1 MKTEPVLT
9 AGAIAG
15 VIMAFLGMA
24 VSLGW
29 LRLDEAQMKAVEA
42 FVLPALALIVPIAAA
57 WYARGKVTPTAAPKT
72 VDGQPAALV
81 PLEQMQAQTMAPP
94 GSNYRWVQVPIEGQ
108 MVWVDVP
115 AVDKAGE

>member
-57 WYARGKVTPTAAPKT
+57 WYARSKVTPVAAPKT
-72 VDGQPAALV
+72 AEGERPA
-81 PLEQMQAQTMAPP
+81 
-94 GSNYRWVQVPIEGQ
+94 SYRWQRRRPWALRRPGRRINGR
-108 MVWVDVP
+108 WTTT
-115 AVDKAGE
+115 

>member
-15 VIMAFLGMA
+15 VVMAFLGMA

-57 WYARGKVTPTAAPKT
+57 WYARSKVTPLAAPKT
-72 VDGQPAALV
+72 KEGEEAILMPASLV
-81 PLEQMQAQTMAPP
+81 SPQMMQQIKEQ
-94 GSNYRWVQVPIEGQ
+94 R
-108 MVWVDVP
+108 
-115 AVDKAGE
+115 